1 MFRFVLFF
9 LLVSCNV
16 GPRYRAPEPE
26 VPSDWKHAQ
35 PSVDY
40 TLENWWEIFQ
50 DPELNAYEEQA
61 IANNP
66 DLAGALERVEQ
77 ARALV
82 GVIAADMYPQL
93 RLGPVYNN
101 QGVLEKLFG
110 APTPFLREHQLTY
123 LLPLNLTY
131 ELDLWGKLRNRTL
144 AAFRDYQAQQEAY
157 RTALLILT
165 ADVAS
170 TYYQVRSFDRQL
182 DLYSKTIQIRSKG
195 LQINQARYD
204 YKVINYLD
212 VAQAEVELKNVE
224 SQYAEAHRLRD
235 LNEDRLAMLLGIPAT
250 NFEVAHQALAGPPPP
265 IPPSLPSTVLMKR
278 PDIAEAERTMA
289 AENARVGA
297 ATAEFFP
304 SITLTGSLGYS
315 SPDLDHFLKW
325 SSRFWAFG
333 ATLDQMVYDAGRDSS
348 NLALAWSRFRQAGDD
363 YQQTIL
369 VAFREVEDAL
379 ASLEWFAKEADS
391 VQLAVQAAHKAYQI
405 SMDRYKKGLTFYLN
419 VVDSERQELDNE
431 RVLNDLL
438 YQRYL
443 ATIQFI
449 KAIGG
454 AW

>member
-1 MFRFVLFF
+1 MLYFVF
-9 LLVSCNV
+9 LLLLASCTV
-16 GPRYRAPEPE
+16 GPKYKAPEPE
-26 VPSDWKHAQ
+26 VPSEWKHAL

-40 TLENWWEIFQ
+40 QLENWWEIFQ

-61 IANNP
+61 IANNRE
-66 DLAGALERVEQ
+66 LAGALERVEQ
-77 ARALV
+77 ARAVV
-82 GVIAADMYPQL
+82 GIIAADMYPQL
-93 RLGPVYNN
+93 RLGPLYSN
-101 QGVLEKLFG
+101 QGILEKQPG
-110 APTPFLREHQLTY
+110 SKVFLREHLMTY
-123 LLPLNLTY
+123 LLPINLTY

-144 AAFRDYQAQQEAY
+144 AAFRDYQAQKEAY

-165 ADVAS
+165 AEVAS
-170 TYYQVRSFDRQL
+170 TYYQVRSLDRQL
-182 DLYSKTIQIRSKG
+182 DLYSKTVQIRAKG
-195 LQINQARYD
+195 LKINQARYD

-212 VAQAEVELKNVE
+212 VAQASVELKNVE

-235 LNEDRLAMLLGIPAT
+235 LNEDRLAMLLGVPAT
-250 NFEVAHQALAGPPPP
+250 NFEMEHRALTELPPP
-265 IPPSLPSTVLMKR
+265 IPPSLPSSVILQR
-278 PDIAEAERTMA
+278 PDIAEAARTMA

-325 SSRFWAFG
+325 SSRYWAYG
-333 ATLDQMVYDAGRDSS
+333 ASLDQMVYDAGRDRS
-348 NLALAWSRFRQAGDD
+348 NLALAWSRFREAGDA

-369 VAFREVEDAL
+369 AAFREVEDAL
-379 ASLEWFAKEADS
+379 ASLEWYAKEADS
-391 VQLAVQAAHKAYQI
+391 VQQAVEAAHKAYQI

-419 VVDSERQELDNE
+419 VVDSERQELDNQ

-438 YQRYL
+438 YLRYL

-454 AW
+454 GW

>member
-1 MFRFVLFF
+1 MRHIALLL

-16 GPRYRAPEPE
+16 GPRYQAPEPD
-26 VPSDWKHAQ
+26 VPSEWKHAQ

-40 TLENWWEIFQ
+40 CLENWWEIFQ

-61 IANNP
+61 IADNP
-66 DLAGALERVEQ
+66 DLAGALERVVQ
-77 ARALV
+77 ARAVV
-82 GVIAADMYPQL
+82 GIVGADMYPQL

-101 QGVLEKLFG
+101 QGILEKVFG
-110 APTPFLREHQLTY
+110 TKTFIREHQLTY
-123 LLPLNLTY
+123 LLPINLTY

-144 AAFRDYQAQQEAY
+144 AAFRDFQAQQEAY

-170 TYYQVRSFDRQL
+170 TYYQIRSLDRQL
-182 DLYSKTIQIRSKG
+182 DLFSKTIQTRSKG
-195 LQINQARYD
+195 LEINQARYD

-212 VAQAEVELKNVE
+212 VAQASVELKNVE
-224 SQYAEAHRLRD
+224 SQYADAHRVRD
-235 LNEDRLAMLLGIPAT
+235 LNEDRLAMLLGVPAT
-250 NFEVAHQALAGPPPP
+250 NFEMAHRALAEPPPP
-265 IPPSLPSTVLMKR
+265 IPSSLPSTVLFKR

-304 SITLTGSLGYS
+304 SITLTGALGYS

-348 NLALAWSRFRQAGDD
+348 NLALAWSRFREADD
-363 YQQTIL
+363 AYQQTVL

-379 ASLEWFAKEADS
+379 ANLEWFAKEADS
-391 VQLAVQAAHKAYQI
+391 VQEAVNAAHTAYQI

-454 AW
+454 GW